1 MNAGVYRLL
10 NLLLLGAFYAG
21 SAMVYP
27 TLPER
32 IPMHFDLSGRP
43 DRWEDRSFLS
53 WFALPL
59 IATAVAGFL
68 ELVSRYSVRHPH
80 LWNVPDKRRFLEL
93 DPAGRAPITA
103 QLQDFVAM
111 VGMMGTALVMLVQFS
126 IYRFATGHG
135 SGLPVYV
142 FAGIGIF
149 LLVLLVAAL
158 RMNARV
164 GAMIREAH
172 RGTS

>member
-1 MNAGVYRLL
+1 MNTGTCRLL
-10 NLLLLGAFYAG
+10 NLLLLGTFYAG

-43 DRWEDRSFLS
+43 DRWEARSFLS

-68 ELVSRYSVRHPH
+68 ELASRSSERHPQ
-80 LWNVPDKRRFLEL
+80 LWNVPDKRRFLAL
-93 DPAGRAPITA
+93 DPAARAPIIA
-103 QLQDFVAM
+103 HLRDFMAM
-111 VGMMGTALVMLVQFS
+111 VGMMSTALMMLVQLS

-135 SGLPVYV
+135 SGLPVFV
-142 FAGIGIF
+142 FAGTGIF
-149 LLVLLVAAL
+149 LLVLLSAAL

-164 GAMIREAH
+164 RTMIRDAH
-172 RGTS
+172 RGSS